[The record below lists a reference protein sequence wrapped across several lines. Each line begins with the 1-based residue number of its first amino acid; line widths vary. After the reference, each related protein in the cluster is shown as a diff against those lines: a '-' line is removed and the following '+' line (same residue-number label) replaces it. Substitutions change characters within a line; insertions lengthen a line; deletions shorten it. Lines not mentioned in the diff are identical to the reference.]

1 MRDERVPEV
10 WVLADNP
17 DAEAFYAA
25 CGFRRGDADE
35 QGVLML
41 QRPGS

>member
-1 MRDERVPEV
+1 MREWMRGEGVAEA

-25 CGFRRGDADE
+25 CGFTRDAE
-35 QGVLML
+35 QPVQMTLTV
-41 QRPGS
+41 